1 MYTYFRP
8 CGLWPL
14 RTSWLLSPSANMDMK
29 GWAFAP
35 LAKAFQDLRSPAVF
49 PSDCD
54 SGMAAIKFTL
64 LSWRRER
71 LQLSWRSHTAI
82 MQIETVLPLLLRLSL
97 SLSFSHSL
105 IPSPVGLL
113 ILMASTLLHF
123 LCKYVNIFDDFPS
136 WKTVSLYHR
145 LFIVTLPQSC
155 N

>member
-8 CGLWPL
+8 CGLWPF

-71 LQLSWRSHTAI
+71 LQLSWPSHTAI
-82 MQIETVLPLLLRLSL
+82 MQIETVPSLPSSFPLFLSY
-97 SLSFSHSL
+97 SL
-105 IPSPVGLL
+105 IPS
-113 ILMASTLLHF
+113 ASRLAHPYGFHSTSLSLQI
-123 LCKYVNIFDDFPS
+123 CKYLWRFSLPEKQFHCI
-136 WKTVSLYHR
+136 TVYLLWHSLR
-145 LFIVTLPQSC
+145 SC